1 MIAADLN
8 DCFMNALAT
17 ATALLESA
25 RHTGPGPLWLVG
37 GSCGL
42 MLQGVPLTR
51 APRDIDVYA
60 ELEDSERMH
69 ACLGA
74 YTLQPPADD
83 YSRGC
88 YSRMGYYR
96 IGEMP
101 LELVAGFQMTS
112 GNSRYTLNLRLLAP
126 HAVTVSAGQGQA
138 RILLMPLAHEL
149 LFNVLRGKE
158 DRCRDIA
165 QAIGREPGRHM
176 PLLQALVNANAIAP
190 LHRSSLEEYA
200 QQAL

>member
-1 MIAADLN
+1 MIAADGN
-8 DCFMNALAT
+8 DRFKDALAM
-17 ATALLESA
+17 ATALLSTA
-25 RHTGPGPLWLVG
+25 QHTGSKPLWLVG

-51 APRDIDVYA
+51 APQDIDVYA
-60 ELEDSERMH
+60 ELEDTERMH

-74 YTLQPPADD
+74 YTLRPPADD

-101 LELVAGFQMTS
+101 LELVGGFQITS
-112 GNSRYTLNLRLLAP
+112 GNSLYALNLRLLAP
-126 HAVTVSAGQGQA
+126 HAVTVPAGQGQA
-138 RILLMPLAHEL
+138 SILLMPLAHEL

-158 DRCRDIA
+158 DRCRDIS
-165 QAIGREPGRHM
+165 QAIRGEPERHM
-176 PLLQALVNANAIAP
+176 PLLQALLRANAIDSV
-190 LHRSSLEEYA
+190 HRSSLEAYT